1 MKELGYLLLVFLLVG
16 YLSCFSR
23 LPSIHYDN
31 YDLQYY
37 FLLRKKYLDIHL
49 TNVVFLYFFSS
60 FVRKQFIMQ
69 SRQY

>member
-23 LPSIHYDN
+23 LPSIHYEN

-37 FLLRKKYLDIHL
+37 FLLQKNYVEIHFDKGSISL
-49 TNVVFLYFFSS
+49 VFF
-60 FVRKQFIMQ
+60 QFH
-69 SRQY
+69 S